1 MRKLL
6 TIFLLIFFAQTLH
19 SQEIITQWIFNGT
32 TEPFIGEGQASLIGG
47 TTEVDLNDRW
57 RMVGFPEQFED
68 SGTAGAEFMVSTE
81 GYEDIVFTFGHR
93 SSGTQSRW
101 AEVQYTTDGGES
113 WNVLGS
119 NNGGLSPHDVVYNFS
134 FDLRDAAGA
143 EDNPAFGLRLVSIF
157 SPVPFNPEEPDEDY
171 EANTAY
177 HRARTEGTGG
187 NPYAGGP
194 DGGNWR
200 LHNVT
205 IMGEPLDHD
214 DDDDQNDL
222 DLLHFMTF
230 DATLP
235 NDIPLET
242 LVFSYFAH
250 QPAFIHFHSA
260 LAGYPFDENHP
271 LWRMASMERRNAPT
285 PINYL
290 PEGNYNIAYA
300 DADMRGLQVKQPFTG
315 SGGENT
321 LVFNMPTILHNN
333 LLFAFAA
340 KDEGAADKL
349 IIDYSIADG
358 EPQWLT
364 EGLQETELML
374 TSNYQLF
381 EIDFKDVAGAGN
393 NPSFRIR
400 IRFDGSD
407 MAADDGDR
415 VTFNNFSLH
424 GKLMDD
430 VSVAEPQPAKNIS
443 VSPNPASDF
452 INITPAEPGA
462 TIRIFDIT
470 GSPVLQQKSRT
481 KQITI
486 DISMLTP
493 GLYFIQTTPPTGR
506 KSQTVKLIVQ

>member
-1 MRKLL
+1 MKKIL
-6 TIFLLIFFAQTLH
+6 TIFLITFFVANLH

-32 TEPFIGEGQASLIGG
+32 TEPFIGEGEASLIGG
-47 TTEVDLNDRW
+47 AIEVDLDDRW
-57 RMVGFPEQFED
+57 RMVGFPDQYED

-81 GYEDIVFTFGHR
+81 GYKEIVFTFGHR

-101 AEVQYTTDGGES
+101 AEVHYTTDSGES
-113 WNVLGS
+113 WKVLG
-119 NNGGLSPHDVVYNFS
+119 NNGGSLSPHDVVYNFE
-134 FDLRDAAGA
+134 FDLSDIPGAA
-143 EDNPAFGLRLVSIF
+143 ENPYFGVRIVSIF
-157 SPVPFNPEEPDEDY
+157 SPVPFNPEEPDQEY

-205 IMGEPLDHD
+205 ILGEPLND
-214 DDDDQNDL
+214 DDDDDDHDL
-222 DLLHFMTF
+222 DLLHFMVF
-230 DATLP
+230 DSSLP
-235 NDIPLET
+235 NDTPFET
-242 LVFSYFAH
+242 LTFTYSTIQH
-250 QPAFIHFHSA
+250 AFIHYYSA
-260 LAGYPFDENHP
+260 LEGYPFNEDHP
-271 LWRMASMERRNAPT
+271 LWRKASMERRNAPT

-290 PEGNYNIAYA
+290 PEGNYSIAYE

-315 SGGENT
+315 DGGENT
-321 LVFNMPTILHNN
+321 MVFHLPTILHHK

-340 KDEGAADKL
+340 KDEGAAAKL
-349 IIDYSIADG
+349 IIDYSTTEG
-358 EPQWLT
+358 EPQWLN
-364 EGLQETELML
+364 EDLQETELML
-374 TSNYQLF
+374 TSNYRLF
-381 EIDFKDVAGAGN
+381 EVDLKDVAEAGN
-393 NPSFRIR
+393 NPNFRIR

-430 VSVAEPQPAKNIS
+430 VSVTEPDPEQNIK

-452 INITPAEPGA
+452 INITINELGT

-470 GSPVLQQKSRT
+470 GSPILHKITES

-486 DISMLTP
+486 DISRLNP
-493 GLYFIQTTPPTGR
+493 GLYFIQSSPPTGI
-506 KSQTVKLIVQ
+506 KPQTIKLIVQ